1 VERNVRGR
9 DLPWLNNAIKKA
21 IHERDY
27 CFRKAKQPGGENL
40 WSTYKRKRNRVTC
53 MIRQKKARYYKS
65 LIQESQSTPQK
76 LWKAIKKCLSNKKP
90 CEQKPKSLRINSTIT
105 SDNRE
110 IANGFN
116 KFFTN
121 VSATLR
127 ATLPRVYEATSAKSS
142 GNGNDISPKD
152 IKFVFRPA
160 RKGEVLKVVSSLKRS
175 KSPGLDNIPP
185 EL

>member
-1 VERNVRGR
+1 
-9 DLPWLNNAIKKA
+9 
-21 IHERDY
+21 
-27 CFRKAKQPGGENL
+27 
-40 WSTYKRKRNRVTC
+40 

-76 LWKAIKKCLSNKKP
+76 LYKAIKKCLPNKKP
-90 CEQKPKSLRINSTIT
+90 CEQRPKSLRINSTIT